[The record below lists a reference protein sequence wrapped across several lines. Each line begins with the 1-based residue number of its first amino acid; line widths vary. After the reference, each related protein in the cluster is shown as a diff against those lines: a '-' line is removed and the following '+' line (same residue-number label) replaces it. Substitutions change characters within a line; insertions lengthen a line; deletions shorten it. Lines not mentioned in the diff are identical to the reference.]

1 VRACA
6 AHINGSDGTVR
17 LGLEADLA
25 SPSAPGANA
34 LFLATDGTVRASGS
48 VSVAAFPRLL
58 HFPACCIELA
68 SRLRRGDP
76 VLRRRVLSLWVQSV
90 GLRAAVSV
98 GRGGALLAR
107 SEGLLAATTLQV
119 NLRSRIVW

>member
-1 VRACA
+1 MARMDPFGSALRPTWHLLQLRARTRCF
-6 AHINGSDGTVR
+6 
-17 LGLEADLA
+17 
-25 SPSAPGANA
+25 SPPTERFGHQGRC
-34 LFLATDGTVRASGS
+34 L
-48 VSVAAFPRLL
+48 LL
-58 HFPACCIELA
+58 HFPARCIELA
-68 SRLRRGDP
+68 SCLRRGDP